1 MTINIFKGTR
11 VLSGGFGLIR
21 ELLLMHGLKPFQCL
35 ARPQKVVLIL
45 DFVTVTLISNEGSS
59 LALHSPLIAEQP

>member
-1 MTINIFKGTR
+1 MTMKFFFKGTR
-11 VLSGGFGLIR
+11 VVSGGFCLM
-21 ELLLMHGLKPFQCL
+21 LLLMLGLKPIQCL